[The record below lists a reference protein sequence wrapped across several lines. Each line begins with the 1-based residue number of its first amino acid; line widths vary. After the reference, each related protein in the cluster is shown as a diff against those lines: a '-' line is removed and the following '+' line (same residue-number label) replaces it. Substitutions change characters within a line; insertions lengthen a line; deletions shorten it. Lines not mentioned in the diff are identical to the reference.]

1 MKGSTSETWDW
12 AEATVAAR
20 RVKASRM
27 ARGSWRGW
35 GVVCRMGDLLWPRE
49 YEESAETNV
58 PRGDGWKLLL
68 VAGAG
73 LEG

>member
-1 MKGSTSETWDW
+1 
-12 AEATVAAR
+12 
-20 RVKASRM
+20 
-27 ARGSWRGW
+27 
-35 GVVCRMGDLLWPRE
+35 VCRMGDLLWPRE